1 MRLFWEITK
10 TSYQRYLSYR
20 AATIAGLITNFF
32 FGILRAAILIALYGT
47 RKEVAGISLQGAITY
62 AALTQSIIGYL
73 SLFGWVDLMNTV
85 YTGQIANDLLKP
97 MSYFRFWLA
106 QDLGRAGVNFVFRGM
121 IVILGYSLIFDLVW
135 PQSISQWIALTLALI
150 LSWLLS
156 FSWRFI
162 TNLAAFWTP
171 NAYGISRF
179 FFIFSWFFSGFL
191 MPLRY
196 FPDWVVKLSYLT
208 PFPHMLNTVVEIYL
222 NLVQGPDLIM
232 ALLYQLIWIA
242 VLITSGQLI
251 LRSGVRRLV
260 ILGG

>member
-1 MRLFWEITK
+1 MRLFWELTK
-10 TSYQRYLSYR
+10 TSFQRYLTYR
-20 AATIAGLITNFF
+20 AATLAGLVTNFF
-32 FGILRAAILIALYGT
+32 FGILRASILIALYGT
-47 RKEVAGISLQGAITY
+47 RQEVAGISLQGAVTY
-62 AALTQSIIGYL
+62 AALTQAIIGYL
-73 SLFGWVDLMNTV
+73 SIFGWVDLMNTV
-85 YTGQIANDLLKP
+85 YTGQIATDLLKP

-106 QDLGRAGVNFVFRGM
+106 QDLGRAGVNFIFRGI
-121 IVILGYSLIFDLVW
+121 IVILGYSLIFDLLW
-135 PQSISQWIALTLALI
+135 PQSFSQWVALSITLVF
-150 LSWLLS
+150 SWLLS

-162 TNLAAFWTP
+162 TNLAAFWSP

-196 FPDWVVKLSYLT
+196 FPDWIVRLSYLT

-222 NLVQGPDLIM
+222 NLTQGTEILT
-232 ALLYQLIWIA
+232 ALFYQLAWII
-242 VLITSGQLI
+242 VLILAGQLI